1 MLQMLFEAS
10 ASGLLRSLQTNP
22 FDLNDVLHLRHV
34 LHRLRSERYLRYST
48 RELMTALVKQI
59 CMAIGN
65 RDRYRSAHDD
75 VTRLLGYLRELD
87 IPNNETCQPAKNE
100 YDALIELWCR
110 VFGDPEEMERK
121 QIARDT
127 VVECGETEEARLFRK
142 RQEYVHDKFLRR

>member
-65 RDRYRSAHDD
+65 RDRYRSAHED

-87 IPNNETCQPAKNE
+87 ITENETRQPAKNE
-100 YDALIELWCR
+100 YDALIELWGH
-110 VFGDPEEMERK
+110 VFGDPDEMERK

-127 VVECGETEEARLFRK
+127 AIGVGETEEARLIRG
-142 RQEYVHDKFLRR
+142 RQEYVRDKFLRR

>member
-10 ASGLLRSLQTNP
+10 ASGLLRSLQTDP
-22 FDLNDVLHLRHV
+22 FDGNDVLHLRHV

-48 RELMTALVKQI
+48 RELTTALVKQI

-87 IPNNETCQPAKNE
+87 LP
-100 YDALIELWCR
+100 DDR
-110 VFGDPEEMERK
+110 SRRPEK
-121 QIARDT
+121 T
-127 VVECGETEEARLFRK
+127 STTP
-142 RQEYVHDKFLRR
+142 